1 MNRLLLGLWWFLI
14 IPFVVNGQKVSLQA
28 TGEGL
33 SSEEAQQAALAELS
47 FRIAANVES
56 QIDSTQELRNE
67 EFNQTASQRLSVTSE
82 LPILGS
88 TIEITEKDGTYL
100 AIARLVAAISLPLYE
115 LKIDELTKEL
125 DDSWKIGTISDPIRA
140 IPSLKAALPVLE
152 ELQLLRLI
160 ARYLG
165 AKLPQLTITFTSIN
179 DRIKQLQ
186 QNPQTI
192 EVAVQILADPWKDLE
207 KVFVYPPVLRGSEE
221 ITEFATVF
229 RSHLASQLK
238 EVSRPAQSKFLL
250 RGDYLITGRG
260 IDLTYRLQN
269 WKGETLE
276 AGSVQ
281 LAPAAYSGL
290 EVKTSPKT
298 NSKIT
303 SKTAVDPDSSYASLI
318 KLSKPEG
325 TSSKSSWI
333 DPVTKMEYRF
343 IPERQF
349 EMGDIFGEG
358 NPDEKWVRNVVLE
371 SYWVS
376 TTEVTQQAWEE
387 VMGKPASRNAS
398 SRYPVEVTLSEAN
411 RFLKSL
417 NEISAGQKFRLITEA
432 EWEYACRE
440 GGRKVRFGNGKEE
453 ISEKESAFS
462 KMPIQ
467 AVGSYAPN
475 SFGLFDFSGNVA
487 EWTADKYQKSYRDL
501 PELNPLSQRGRGNV
515 LRGGG
520 IVNLLPGAEPKHIRC
535 SARQQSHSSRDRF
548 GLRLVRK
555 HY

>member
-1 MNRLLLGLWWFLI
+1 M
-14 IPFVVNGQKVSLQA
+14 
-28 TGEGL
+28 
-33 SSEEAQQAALAELS
+33 
-47 FRIAANVES
+47 
-56 QIDSTQELRNE
+56 
-67 EFNQTASQRLSVTSE
+67 
-82 LPILGS
+82 
-88 TIEITEKDGTYL
+88 
-100 AIARLVAAISLPLYE
+100 
-115 LKIDELTKEL
+115 
-125 DDSWKIGTISDPIRA
+125 
-140 IPSLKAALPVLE
+140 
-152 ELQLLRLI
+152 LRLI

-165 AKLPQLTITFTSIN
+165 AKLPQLTITVTSIN

-207 KVFVYPPVLRGSEE
+207 KVYVYPPVLRGSEE
-221 ITEFATVF
+221 ITEFAAVF
-229 RSHLASQLK
+229 RSRLASQLK

-281 LAPAAYSGL
+281 LAPAAYNGL
-290 EVKTSPKT
+290 EVKRSPKT
-298 NSKIT
+298 KSKIT
-303 SKTAVDPDSSYASLI
+303 STTSVDPDSSHASLI
-318 KLSKPEG
+318 EKPSKSEGPSSKPYW
-325 TSSKSSWI
+325 T
-333 DPVTKMEYRF
+333 DPVTGMEYRF
-343 IPERQF
+343 ILGGQF

-358 NPDEKWVRNVVLE
+358 NPDEKWVRNVVLD

-411 RFLKSL
+411 RVLKKL
-417 NEISAGQKFRLITEA
+417 NEISAGEEFRLITEA

-440 GGRKVRFGNGKEE
+440 GGRKVRFGHGKDE
-453 ISEKESAFS
+453 ISETESAYS
-462 KMPIQ
+462 KVPIQ
-467 AVGSYAPN
+467 AVGNYAPN

-487 EWTADKYQKSYRDL
+487 EWTADKYEKSYRDL
-501 PELNPLSQRGRGNV
+501 PELNPLSQTGRGNV

-535 SARQQSHSSRDRF
+535 SARQQSRSSRDRF